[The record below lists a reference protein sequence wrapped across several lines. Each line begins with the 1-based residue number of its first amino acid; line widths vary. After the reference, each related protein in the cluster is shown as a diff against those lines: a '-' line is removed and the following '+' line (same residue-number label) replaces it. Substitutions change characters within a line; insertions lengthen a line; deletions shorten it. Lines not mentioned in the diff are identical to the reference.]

1 METLKENSQSYSLFA
16 LNIVNSLGK
25 NIFCSD
31 KALSLLTKS
40 DSFFKELLNTF
51 NGLYKY
57 AITPEKFEQ
66 VIKSL
71 DTSRI
76 DESRLFCVAELYSA
90 YVKTMEKNS
99 YVLPDY
105 SSVFKQD
112 LICANKDIEKIRL
125 LLKNLFNKKQPFK
138 IEQIF

>member
-1 METLKENSQSYSLFA
+1 MMETLKENSQSYSLFA
-16 LNIVNSLGK
+16 LNIVKSLGK

-76 DESRLFCVAELYSA
+76 DEKTAMYFLAIQVYS
-90 YVKTMEKNS
+90 
-99 YVLPDY
+99 
-105 SSVFKQD
+105 
-112 LICANKDIEKIRL
+112 NKI
-125 LLKNLFNKKQPFK
+125 
-138 IEQIF
+138 